1 MMHRMI
7 ALSVCLVMVA
17 LPHAVAAHPGPPTN
31 QPASA
36 RPLIWRGSRGPAV
49 ADLQRL
55 LNDWIRQARGAVR
68 PLEVDGIFGARTDA
82 AVRAYQYVMGLPVD
96 GVVGPKTWAALLGP
110 APAPPATAR
119 TTAGA
124 PGSSAARLINTGG
137 RDLYNCVD
145 FATWAAANAVYRAN
159 LPGDPNQLDEDS
171 DGIPCEDLPGAP

>member
-1 MMHRMI
+1 MVRHPI
-7 ALSVCLVMVA
+7 VLVVCLLVLL
-17 LPHAVAAHPGPPTN
+17 LPHVVQAHPGPPTN

-68 PLEVDGIFGARTDA
+68 PLDVDGIFGARTDA
-82 AVRAYQYVMGLPVD
+82 AVRAYQYVMGLAVD

-110 APAPPATAR
+110 APAR

-124 PGSSAARLINTGG
+124 PGSSATRPINTGG
-137 RDLYNCVD
+137 RDLYDCED
-145 FATWAAANAVYRAN
+145 FGTWAEANAIFQAN
-159 LPGDPNQLDEDS
+159 QPGDPNRLDGNN
-171 DGIPCEDLPGAP
+171 DGIPCNRLPGAP